1 MEQGVESYLLGG
13 LSCVCSARVTLTVVT
28 KGLQDAT
35 TPLVPSRFLCSSY
48 HSLLSNPSTL
58 PCSVLR
64 HAIYSLCPDCS
75 FSIFAWLATTQLSG
89 IGSTVTAARKLL
101 EQVFS
106 SLTRTKSGL
115 FFHCSTFSFMVN
127 IVLCT
132 YTWHFYVAVWL
143 TSIFSTTARSP

>member
-1 MEQGVESYLLGG
+1 M
-13 LSCVCSARVTLTVVT
+13 VTLTVVT

-89 IGSTVTAARKLL
+89 FGSTVTAARKLL

-115 FFHCSTFSFMVN
+115 FFSLFCLFLHGKYCPLYLYMA
-127 IVLCT
+127 
-132 YTWHFYVAVWL
+132 FYVAVWL